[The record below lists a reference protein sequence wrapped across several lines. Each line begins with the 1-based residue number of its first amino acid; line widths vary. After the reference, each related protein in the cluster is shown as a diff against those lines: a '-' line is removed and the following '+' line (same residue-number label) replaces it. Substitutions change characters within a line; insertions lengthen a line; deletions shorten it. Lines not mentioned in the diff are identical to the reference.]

1 MRAAALALVLI
12 CGAAVVLWYG
22 NMLNSWILG
31 GLIGG
36 LAALLLSIPISLAL
50 FSYLSRRHDEQRQA
64 EKQER
69 MSLAQVAYYKHA
81 PVSVLESSPY
91 ALGQQEEEE
100 WSEDE
105 SHYSISSTRNVPV
118 PSSSRVPVRRQNQQ
132 VALVARQRMND
143 YSLARQQQPGAVSA
157 NRTIQQNQRGTA
169 QRQGQGMYL
178 GSYSYQSKSVRG
190 TQQTAALRAARE
202 EAARHGDDASN
213 FSSGPLNRLPPL
225 RRDEN
230 PGNSHIIS
238 RQFQPPSQRQ
248 YPPGSIGIGSSTLSN
263 AGRAASPGIERTKSQ
278 PLPEFNQHPAASDPR
293 TDTLGTRQSN
303 LVTGPMRL
311 QQQQQQQQTGQASR
325 RPRVDAQPRNPDI
338 VTGSLK
344 NPMTR
349 RAPYMYEDD
358 PLRQELARQLEPPSV
373 RRSSLARH
381 YDEYDAYGDEAD

>member
-22 NMLNSWILG
+22 NMLNNLILG

-81 PVSVLESSPY
+81 PEKVLESSPY
-91 ALGQQEEEE
+91 SFYQEEEDD
-100 WSEDE
+100 WNEDE
-105 SHYSISSTRNVPV
+105 SHYSISSTRNLPA
-118 PSSSRVPVRRQNQQ
+118 PSSARVPVKRQNQP
-132 VALVARQRMND
+132 VALVARQRLND
-143 YSLARQQQPGAVSA
+143 YSLAREKQPGAVSA
-157 NRTIQQNQRGTA
+157 NRTLQQNQRGAA
-169 QRQGQGMYL
+169 QRQGQGMYP
-178 GSYSYQSKSVRG
+178 GSYGHQSKSVRG

-202 EAARHGDDASN
+202 EAARHGDDSSN
-213 FSSGPLNRLPPL
+213 FSSAPIKKLPPV

-230 PGNSHIIS
+230 SGNPHIIS
-238 RQFQPPSQRQ
+238 RQFQPPVQRQ
-248 YPPGSIGIGSSTLSN
+248 YPPGSMGTSSSVLSN
-263 AGRAASPGIERTKSQ
+263 AGRVASPGNARTKSQ
-278 PLPEFNQHPAASDPR
+278 PLPVFNQHPAASDPR
-293 TDTLGTRQSN
+293 TDTLGTRQSH
-303 LVTGPMRL
+303 LVTGPTRP
-311 QQQQQQQQTGQASR
+311 QQQQTGQPSR

-358 PLRQELARQLEPPSV
+358 PLRQELAQQLEPPSV
-373 RRSSLARH
+373 RRSSLTRH
-381 YDEYDAYGDEAD
+381 YEEYDEYGDEVD